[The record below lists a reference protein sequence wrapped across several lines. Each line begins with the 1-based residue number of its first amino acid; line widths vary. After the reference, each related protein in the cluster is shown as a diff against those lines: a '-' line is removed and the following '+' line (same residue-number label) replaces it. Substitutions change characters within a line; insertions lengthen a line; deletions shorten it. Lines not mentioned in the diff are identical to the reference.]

1 MRVFPNRDFLMSRL
15 SRIMLAGAVWVVAAC
30 AGSEPVASAPELNA
44 IINGEPDLAHD
55 GVGALLYDFDGQ
67 ETPSNEDLLCSGSY
81 LGTGQ
86 TGTGAAADVFLTAG
100 HCLAW
105 IREPAKTMWVT
116 FDPDLTDGVTGP
128 IEVIGTVV
136 TPGFGHDEGDAH
148 DLALVFL
155 PSGSV
160 SATPA
165 RLPTLNLLGAM
176 AAKGGLRGAL
186 FENVGYGGSM
196 EFKRGRPRLSYPDRR
211 QISLSPFMALTSS
224 RLGLLMNHDA
234 TGRGGDCFGDS
245 GSPKFLQGGDGTILA
260 IVSWGDPNC
269 RATSWSQRLDTPSGL
284 TFLRTYLPLP
294 PT

>member
-1 MRVFPNRDFLMSRL
+1 MRVISNRDVIMSRL
-15 SRIMLAGAVWVVAAC
+15 SRVMLAGAVWLFAAC

-44 IINGEPDLAHD
+44 IINGQPDQDHSN
-55 GVGALLYDFDGQ
+55 VGALLYDFDGQ
-67 ETPSNEDLLCSGSY
+67 GTPSNEDLLCSGTY
-81 LGTGQ
+81 VGTGR

-100 HCLAW
+100 HCIAG

-116 FDPDLTDGVTGP
+116 FDPDLTDGVAGS
-128 IEVIGTVV
+128 IEVIGAVV
-136 TPGFGHDEGDAH
+136 APGFGHDEGDAH

-155 PSGSV
+155 PPASV
-160 SATPA
+160 SATA
-165 RLPTLNLLGAM
+165 AGLPTLDILGTM

-211 QISLSPFMALTSS
+211 QISLSPFMALTAS

-234 TGRGGDCFGDS
+234 TGQGGDCFGDS

-260 IVSWGDPNC
+260 IVSWGDANC

-284 TFLRTYLPLP
+284 AFLQSYLTLP

>member
-1 MRVFPNRDFLMSRL
+1 MCVIPNWDSLMSRL
-15 SRIMLAGAVWVVAAC
+15 SRIVLAGGVWLLAAC
-30 AGSEPVASAPELNA
+30 AGSGPVASAPELNA
-44 IINGEPDLAHD
+44 IINGVPDLDHA
-55 GVGALLYDFDGQ
+55 GVGALLHDSDG
-67 ETPSNEDLLCSGSY
+67 EGTPTNEDLLCSGTY
-81 LGTGQ
+81 LGAGRM
-86 TGTGAAADVFLTAG
+86 GDDAAAEVFLTAG

-105 IREPAKTMWVT
+105 IGNPANDMWVT
-116 FDPDLTDGVTGP
+116 FDPDLTDNVTGL

-136 TPGFGHDEGDAH
+136 DPGFGHDEGNAH

-155 PSGSV
+155 PPGSV

-165 RLPTLNLLGAM
+165 PLPTLNLLGTL
-176 AAKGGLRGAL
+176 AARGGLRGAL

-196 EFKRGRPRLSYPDRR
+196 EFKRGRPRLSYPDKR
-211 QISLSPFMALTSS
+211 QLSLSPFMALTSS

-245 GSPKFLQGGDGTILA
+245 GSPKFLEDGDGTILA
-260 IVSWGDPNC
+260 MVSWGDANC
-269 RATSWSQRLDTPSGL
+269 RATSWSQRLDTPSAL